1 MTQTVLIL
9 GGQGRF
15 ARHAADAF
23 AAAGWEVRHAG
34 RSDDLTHA
42 AQGTDVIVMGWNPP
56 YHRWALDLPGQQ
68 ARVIAAAK
76 ATGASV
82 IIPGNVYVFGP
93 DVGPVWG
100 VDTPHLAKNPL
111 GQARIAL
118 EQAWRDS
125 GVPVILLRCGDFLDD
140 APSGN
145 WFDRMMTPALQK
157 GVLRYP
163 GRNDISHAWA
173 YLPDAARAAVAL
185 AEMRDRLPRYAEV
198 PFPGYALSGKELA
211 RALADAR
218 GQDVALRPYGWW
230 QLRLMRPFMPI
241 IGGLLEMRYLW
252 NTPHRLA
259 DQPFRTLLPDFQ
271 TTPLRDALRAATAH
285 LYGARSTQT
294 KA

>member
-42 AQGTDVIVMGWNPP
+42 AQGTDVIVMGWNLP

-218 GQDVALRPYGWW
+218 GQDVALRHFGWW

-252 NTPHRLA
+252 NTLHRLA